1 METQS
6 TCGKA
11 HLCRVARGA
20 WALPCTATRG
30 RWATPTARS
39 SADVGKSNLHKVHV
53 GPGRWARAAA
63 PGGPHGA
70 PPPDLPSS
78 THPLWTGRAVRIFC
92 ADRHRQALSH
102 LTAPRLPH
110 SAHSLEPCSR
120 SCCPDRLS
128 LPAGTLRH
136 AQNVFLGSRLVLS
149 ARGLRRHP
157 VLTPPLPLPCDS
169 NYAGPKALKDED
181 CLVNDSTSHDEHS
194 TEHEEGG

>member
-6 TCGKA
+6 PCGKA

-30 RWATPTARS
+30 RWATPTAGP
-39 SADVGKSNLHKVHV
+39 SADVGKSNLRKVHV

-70 PPPDLPSS
+70 PPPDRPSS
-78 THPLWTGRAVRIFC
+78 THPLCTGRAVRIFC
-92 ADRHRQALSH
+92 ADLHRQALSH
-102 LTAPRLPH
+102 LTAPAFRTPH
-110 SAHSLEPCSR
+110 SASR
-120 SCCPDRLS
+120 SSCPDRLS
-128 LPAGTLRH
+128 LPAGMLRH

-157 VLTPPLPLPCDS
+157 VLTPPLPLPCDL
-169 NYAGPKALKDED
+169 NYAGPKALKDKN
-181 CLVNDSTSHDEHS
+181 CLDK
-194 TEHEEGG
+194 